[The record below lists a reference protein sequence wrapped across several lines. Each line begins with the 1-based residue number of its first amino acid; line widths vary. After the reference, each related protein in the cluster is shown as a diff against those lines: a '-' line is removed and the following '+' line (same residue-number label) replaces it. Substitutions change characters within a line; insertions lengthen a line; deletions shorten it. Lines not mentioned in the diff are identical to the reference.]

1 MDLRVSTA
9 ARQMLLSSQFD
20 FAGGFLGV
28 PLQQQLHMVF
38 YVKQKVCGSVCGPY
52 MPRHDAR
59 PKNRC
64 GKCQEVI
71 RDVCIT
77 WAATSASVK
86 LKQTA
91 WKVLEGTCERVQMRH
106 SPSVSETLT
115 EYCDG
120 FVEDHGRAIVSAML
134 GLRAEEAS
142 ADKSNHLVDYW
153 TKSALLGQALCED
166 ETQHC
171 KPGAAESDVIP
182 KGVAQAL
189 LDQTKAQELQSFA
202 QFNALMKAR
211 PPDPEVAPPEKH
223 KSKKKRAGL
232 GGAALLKRTKRSD
245 L

>member
-9 ARQMLLSSQFD
+9 ARQVLLSSQFD

-52 MPRHDAR
+52 MPRHDTR

-64 GKCQEVI
+64 GKCQEVV
-71 RDVCIT
+71 RDVSIT
-77 WAATSASVK
+77 WAETSASVK

-134 GLRAEEAS
+134 SSRAEQAS
-142 ADKSNHLVDYW
+142 ADQSNVVDYW
-153 TKSALLGQALCED
+153 TTSALLGQALCED

-189 LDQTKAQELQSFA
+189 LEQTKAQELQSFA
-202 QFNALMKAR
+202 EFNALMKAR
-211 PPDPEVAPPEKH
+211 PPDPEADPEAVH
-223 KSKKKRAGL
+223 TGKKKRGGL
-232 GGAALLKRTKRSD
+232 GGAALLKRAKRSD